1 MSGAWAPFAEF
12 LFLRRALVGSAIL
25 AVSMAPLGTLLI
37 LRRMSLVGD
46 AMAHAVLPGAV
57 AGFLLAGLSVW
68 AMALGGFVA
77 AITVALLAALIS
89 RRTREYEDASF
100 AALYLI
106 ALAIGVIGV
115 AASGGR
121 VDLAHLL
128 FGSVLAVDNDGLFLA
143 ALVATCTWLGLA
155 LLYRPLVV
163 ATLQAGFFDGTR
175 TATLVHVA
183 FTSLVVM
190 NLVAG
195 FQVLGTLMA
204 VGLLIL
210 PAAAARQWATR
221 LESLIGLSAL
231 IGLAAAIAGLVLSYQ
246 VDLPSGPSIVLCAGL
261 AYLLSVLASTLRIR
275 NGRDHG

>member
-1 MSGAWAPFAEF
+1 MTDLFTPFSEY
-12 LFLRRALVGSAIL
+12 LFLRRALVGSTVL
-25 AVSMAPLGTLLI
+25 AASMAPLGTLLI

-57 AGFLLAGLSVW
+57 AGFLLAGLSIW

-77 AITVALLAALIS
+77 AITVALLATVIAQ
-89 RRTREYEDASF
+89 RTQEYEDSSF
-100 AALYLI
+100 AAIYLI

-128 FGSVLAVDNDGLFLA
+128 FGSVLAVDDQGLLLA
-143 ALVATCTWLGLA
+143 AIVASMTWLALA
-155 LLYRPLVV
+155 WLYRPLVL
-163 ATLQAGFFDGTR
+163 ATLQTHFFDGTP
-175 TATLVHVA
+175 TATIVRVA
-183 FTSLVVM
+183 FTVLVVM

-195 FQVLGTLMA
+195 FQILGTLMA

-221 LESLIGLSAL
+221 LETLILLAAL
-231 IGLAAAIAGLVLSYQ
+231 IGISSALTGLILSIQ
-246 VDLPSGPSIVLCAGL
+246 ADLPSGPAIVLCAGS
-261 AYLLSVLASTLRIR
+261 AYLISVVAGGNRKLTRRL
-275 NGRDHG
+275 

>member
-1 MSGAWAPFAEF
+1 MSGAWAPFVEF
-12 LFLRRALVGSAIL
+12 LFLRRALVGSSIL

-89 RRTREYEDASF
+89 RRTREYEDSSF

-106 ALAIGVIGV
+106 ALAVGVVGV
-115 AASGGR
+115 AATGGR

-128 FGSVLAVDNDGLFLA
+128 FGSVLAVDDDGLVLA

-155 LLYRPLVV
+155 LIYRPLVV
-163 ATLQAGFFDGTR
+163 ATLQASFFDGTR
-175 TATLVHVA
+175 TATLVQVA

-221 LESLIGLSAL
+221 LESLLGLSAL
-231 IGLAAAIAGLVLSYQ
+231 IGLAAAIAGLVLSFQ
-246 VDLPSGPSIVLCAGL
+246 VDLPSGPSIVLCAGF
-261 AYLLSVLASTLRIR
+261 AYLLSVIANALRTGI
-275 NGRDHG
+275 GRHDE

>member
-1 MSGAWAPFAEF
+1 MTDLFTPFSEY
-12 LFLRRALVGSAIL
+12 LFLRRALVGSTVL
-25 AVSMAPLGTLLI
+25 AASMAPLGTLLI

-57 AGFLLAGLSVW
+57 AGFLLAGLSIW

-77 AITVALLAALIS
+77 AITVALLATVIAQ
-89 RRTREYEDASF
+89 RTQEYEDSSF
-100 AALYLI
+100 AAIYLI

-128 FGSVLAVDNDGLFLA
+128 FGSVLAVDDQGLLLA
-143 ALVATCTWLGLA
+143 AIVASMTWLALA
-155 LLYRPLVV
+155 WLYRPLVL
-163 ATLQAGFFDGTR
+163 ATLQTHFFDGTP
-175 TATLVHVA
+175 TATIVRVA
-183 FTSLVVM
+183 FTVLVVM

-195 FQVLGTLMA
+195 FQILGTLMA

-221 LESLIGLSAL
+221 LETLILLAAL
-231 IGLAAAIAGLVLSYQ
+231 IGISSALTGLILSIQ
-246 VDLPSGPSIVLCAGL
+246 ADLPSGPAIVLCAGS
-261 AYLLSVLASTLRIR
+261 AYLISVVAGGNRKLNRRL
-275 NGRDHG
+275 

>member
-1 MSGAWAPFAEF
+1 MSGAWTPFLEF

-25 AVSMAPLGTLLI
+25 ATSMAPLGTLLI

-77 AITVALLAALIS
+77 AIVVALLAALIS
-89 RRTREYEDASF
+89 RRTREYEESSF

-106 ALAIGVIGV
+106 ALATGVAGV
-115 AASGGR
+115 AATGGR
-121 VDLAHLL
+121 VDLTHLL
-128 FGSVLAVDNDGLFLA
+128 FGSVLAVDADGLVLA
-143 ALVATCTWLGLA
+143 AVVATCTWCGLA
-155 LLYRPLVV
+155 LLYRPLVL
-163 ATLQAGFFDGTR
+163 ATLQESFFDGTHV
-175 TATLVHVA
+175 AMLVQVA
-183 FTSLVVM
+183 FTTLVVM

-210 PAAAARQWATR
+210 PAAAARHWATR
-221 LESLIGLSAL
+221 LEALLGLSAT
-231 IGLAAAIAGLVLSYQ
+231 IGLAAAVAGLMLSFQ
-246 VDLPSGPSIVLCAGL
+246 ADLPSGPSIVLCAGL
-261 AYLLSVLASTLRIR
+261 AYLLSVIASALRAHAR
-275 NGRDHG
+275 RLDG

>member
-1 MSGAWAPFAEF
+1 MSGAWAPFVEF
-12 LFLRRALVGSAIL
+12 LFLRRALVGSSIL

-89 RRTREYEDASF
+89 RRTREYEDSSF

-106 ALAIGVIGV
+106 ALAIGVVGV
-115 AASGGR
+115 AATGGR

-128 FGSVLAVDNDGLFLA
+128 FGSVLAVDDDGLVLA

-155 LLYRPLVV
+155 LIYRPLVV
-163 ATLQAGFFDGTR
+163 ATLQASFFDGTR
-175 TATLVHVA
+175 TATLVQVA

-221 LESLIGLSAL
+221 LESLLGLSAL
-231 IGLAAAIAGLVLSYQ
+231 IGLAAAIAGLVLSFQ
-246 VDLPSGPSIVLCAGL
+246 VDLPSGPSIVLCAGF
-261 AYLLSVLASTLRIR
+261 AYLLSVIANALRTGI
-275 NGRDHG
+275 GRHDE

>member
-1 MSGAWAPFAEF
+1 MSGAWAPFAEY
-12 LFLRRALVGSAIL
+12 LFLRRALVGSSIL

-68 AMALGGFVA
+68 MMALGGFVA

-89 RRTREYEDASF
+89 RRTREYEDSSF

-115 AASGGR
+115 AATGGR

-128 FGSVLAVDNDGLFLA
+128 FGSVLAVDRDGLVLA

-163 ATLQAGFFDGTR
+163 ATLQASFFDGTR
-175 TATLVHVA
+175 TTTLVQLA

-221 LESLIGLSAL
+221 LESLLCLSAL
-231 IGLAAAIAGLVLSYQ
+231 IGLAAAIAGLVLSAQ

-261 AYLLSVLASTLRIR
+261 AYLLSVIASTVRAR
-275 NGRDHG
+275 NRRHDG

>member
-1 MSGAWAPFAEF
+1 MTDLLTPFSEY
-12 LFLRRALVGSAIL
+12 LFLRRALVGSTVL
-25 AVSMAPLGTLLI
+25 AASMAPLGTLLI

-57 AGFLLAGLSVW
+57 AGFLLAGLSIW

-77 AITVALLAALIS
+77 AITVALLATLIAQ
-89 RRTREYEDASF
+89 RTEEYEDASF
-100 AALYLI
+100 AAIYLI

-128 FGSVLAVDNDGLFLA
+128 FGSVLAVGAEGLLLA
-143 ALVATCTWLGLA
+143 AIVATSTWLLLA
-155 LLYRPLVV
+155 WIYRPLII

-175 TATLVHVA
+175 TATAVRGA
-183 FTSLVVM
+183 FMVLVVM

-195 FQVLGTLMA
+195 FQILGTLMA

-210 PAAAARQWATR
+210 PAAAARHWATR
-221 LESLIGLSAL
+221 LESLMPLAAL
-231 IGLAAAIAGLVLSYQ
+231 IGIGSALTGLVLSFQ
-246 VDLPSGPSIVLCAGL
+246 ADLPSGPAIVLCAGG
-261 AYLLSVLASTLRIR
+261 AYLFSVIAGRHRNTTWST
-275 NGRDHG
+275 